1 VTFPAPA
8 RPPRADPPPDVR
20 LARDIR
26 RLTRALVAAGAAT
39 AGLGLAAAAV
49 LTLAGGTADGV
60 RPGLSLV
67 VLGQAFALVGAVVV
81 GHSLRHALAE
91 PAGREAPRERSPHA
105 EGVGPTPAATEASAA
120 RADRACRSAGERLTT
135 LARWQ
140 LVALV
145 PAVAGWTL
153 IDPLSGW
160 GALLGGVVAAQVAAL
175 FLLMGRRLAGSAG

>member
-1 VTFPAPA
+1 MTFPAPA

-20 LARDIR
+20 LARGIR
-26 RLTRALVAAGAAT
+26 RLTRALVAAAAVT

-49 LTLAGGTADGV
+49 LTLAGGTPEGV

-81 GHSLRHALAE
+81 GHALRDALAG
-91 PAGREAPRERSPHA
+91 PAGRKAPRDRSPHA
-105 EGVGPTPAATEASAA
+105 EGVGPSPEATEASAA
-120 RADRACRSAGERLTT
+120 RAERACRSAAERLTT

-153 IDPLSGW
+153 VDPPSGW

-175 FLLMGRRLAGSAG
+175 FLLLGRRLAGGAG